1 MSNFCNQ
8 ISKPLNTAEIA
19 KNIGRGKNTPLLWSS
34 FVCRINPQDMK
45 AFLYKFSIFTIFIAL
60 VHFTLETLFT
70 IKFGQTIAGYL
81 PDLIAVALL
90 IIAGYLTIKDSNA
103 IGILCGAWGF
113 AFCLHYRSWAWR
125 FDDVIDGTA
134 TELVETTMYVLAFT
148 MPISIISFIITLILC
163 LPKNR
168 NKLNG

>member
-1 MSNFCNQ
+1 
-8 ISKPLNTAEIA
+8 
-19 KNIGRGKNTPLLWSS
+19 
-34 FVCRINPQDMK
+34 MK

-60 VHFTLETLFT
+60 IHFTLETLFT

-90 IIAGYLTIKDSNA
+90 ITAGYLTIKDSSA
-103 IGILCGAWGF
+103 IGILSGAWGF
-113 AFCLHYRSWAWR
+113 ALCLHYRSWAWR

-134 TELVETTMYVLAFT
+134 TQLVETTMYVLAFT
-148 MPISIISFIITLILC
+148 MPISIISFIITLIFC

-168 NKLNG
+168 NKLDG

>member
-1 MSNFCNQ
+1 
-8 ISKPLNTAEIA
+8 
-19 KNIGRGKNTPLLWSS
+19 
-34 FVCRINPQDMK
+34 MK

-70 IKFGQTIAGYL
+70 IKFGQTIAVYL

-90 IIAGYLTIKDSNA
+90 ITAGYLTIKYSSA

-113 AFCLHYRSWAWR
+113 AFYLHYRSLAWR

-134 TELVETTMYVLAFT
+134 TELVETTMFK
-148 MPISIISFIITLILC
+148 FIL
-163 LPKNR
+163 
-168 NKLNG
+168 

>member
-1 MSNFCNQ
+1 MEQSPLLSNRFKYMFN
-8 ISKPLNTAEIA
+8 PLN
-19 KNIGRGKNTPLLWSS
+19 
-34 FVCRINPQDMK
+34 MK

-60 VHFTLETLFT
+60 VHFTLETLFK

-90 IIAGYLTIKDSNA
+90 ITAGYLTIWVSSA
-103 IGILCGAWGF
+103 ISFLCGAWGF

-134 TELVETTMYVLAFT
+134 TELIETTMYVLAFT
-148 MPISIISFIITLILC
+148 MPISLISFIVTLILC

-168 NKLNG
+168 NKLIR

>member
-1 MSNFCNQ
+1 
-8 ISKPLNTAEIA
+8 
-19 KNIGRGKNTPLLWSS
+19 
-34 FVCRINPQDMK
+34 MK

-70 IKFGQTIAGYL
+70 IKFGQTIAGYF

-90 IIAGYLTIKDSNA
+90 IAAGHLTIKNSNA

>member
-1 MSNFCNQ
+1 MNS
-8 ISKPLNTAEIA
+8 
-19 KNIGRGKNTPLLWSS
+19 
-34 FVCRINPQDMK
+34 
-45 AFLYKFSIFTIFIAL
+45 FLYKFSIFTIFIGF
-60 VHFTLETLFT
+60 VHFILETSFT
-70 IKFGQTIAGYL
+70 ILFGQTVAGYL

-90 IIAGYLTIKDSNA
+90 ITAGYLTIKNTNA
-103 IGILCGAWGF
+103 VGILCGAWGF

-125 FDDVIDGTA
+125 FDDVIAGTA
-134 TELVETTMYVLAFT
+134 TQLVETTMYVLAFT

>member
-1 MSNFCNQ
+1 
-8 ISKPLNTAEIA
+8 
-19 KNIGRGKNTPLLWSS
+19 
-34 FVCRINPQDMK
+34 MK

-90 IIAGYLTIKDSNA
+90 ITAGYLTIKDSNA

-125 FDDVIDGTA
+125 FESVQDGSA
-134 TELVETTMYVLAFT
+134 TSVYEITMIVLSST
-148 MPISIISFIITLILC
+148 MFISIVCFILTLLMC
-163 LPKNR
+163 LPKR
-168 NKLNG
+168 D

>member
-1 MSNFCNQ
+1 M
-8 ISKPLNTAEIA
+8 
-19 KNIGRGKNTPLLWSS
+19 
-34 FVCRINPQDMK
+34 
-45 AFLYKFSIFTIFIAL
+45 
-60 VHFTLETLFT
+60 
-70 IKFGQTIAGYL
+70 

-90 IIAGYLTIKDSNA
+90 ITAGYLTIKDSNA
-103 IGILCGAWGF
+103 LGILCGAWGF

-125 FDDVIDGTA
+125 FDVVIDGTA

-163 LPKNR
+163 LPQNR

>member
-1 MSNFCNQ
+1 
-8 ISKPLNTAEIA
+8 
-19 KNIGRGKNTPLLWSS
+19 
-34 FVCRINPQDMK
+34 MK

-70 IKFGQTIAGYL
+70 IKLGQTIAGYL

-90 IIAGYLTIKDSNA
+90 ITAGSLTIKDSNA

-125 FDDVIDGTA
+125 
-134 TELVETTMYVLAFT
+134 LM
-148 MPISIISFIITLILC
+148 M
-163 LPKNR
+163 
-168 NKLNG
+168 

>member
-1 MSNFCNQ
+1 MC
-8 ISKPLNTAEIA
+8 
-19 KNIGRGKNTPLLWSS
+19 
-34 FVCRINPQDMK
+34 
-45 AFLYKFSIFTIFIAL
+45 AL

-90 IIAGYLTIKDSNA
+90 ITAGYLTIKDSNA

-134 TELVETTMYVLAFT
+134 TELVETTMYCVYAYSCHYSTSNSINVFANKN
-148 MPISIISFIITLILC
+148 ISIIYCCKTLD
-163 LPKNR
+163 NR
-168 NKLNG
+168 

>member
-1 MSNFCNQ
+1 
-8 ISKPLNTAEIA
+8 
-19 KNIGRGKNTPLLWSS
+19 
-34 FVCRINPQDMK
+34 MK
-45 AFLYKFSIFTIFIAL
+45 AFLYKFSIFTIFIGF
-60 VHFTLETLFT
+60 VHFILETLFT
-70 IKFGQTIAGYL
+70 IQFGQTVAGYL

-90 IIAGYLTIKDSNA
+90 ITAGFLTIKNTNA

-134 TELVETTMYVLAFT
+134 TQLVETTMYVLAFT
-148 MPISIISFIITLILC
+148 MPISIISFIITVILC